1 MKTKHYHLS
10 YKWQTAGWI
19 LLAVALMVTCLIVGV
34 GLYMTMSEA
43 VTKLFVAAVYVVTA
57 VSLLLIAFSEE
68 RQEDEFIKSLRGR
81 SLAAAACVAF
91 VLSIIWFCVS
101 NVGRMYSHLQMG
113 DESRCSSFTSLF
125 SKRVCGSIDGGAA
138 MKNNIRVERAVLR
151 ISQQQLAEAVGVSR
165 QTIYAIE
172 NGKFIPSTEL
182 ALKLSA
188 YFGKTVNELF
198 QLD

>member
-1 MKTKHYHLS
+1 MKTKHYLLS

-19 LLAVALMVTCLIVGV
+19 LLAVALMLTCLIVGV
-34 GLYMTMSEA
+34 GLYMTMSEAVTKLFVAAVYVVTALSLLLMA

-101 NVGRMYSHLQMG
+101 NVGQMG
-113 DESRCSSFTSLF
+113 KVAGC
-125 SKRVCGSIDGGAA
+125 CGLRGICAVH
-138 MKNNIRVERAVLR
+138 NLVLR
-151 ISQQQLAEAVGVSR
+151 EQCRPDVSPFAEG
-165 QTIYAIE
+165 
-172 NGKFIPSTEL
+172 
-182 ALKLSA
+182 
-188 YFGKTVNELF
+188 
-198 QLD
+198 

>member
-1 MKTKHYHLS
+1 MKTKHYLLS

-101 NVGRMYSHLQMG
+101 NVGQMYFPSQIG
-113 DESRCSSFTSLF
+113 DDLWWKFSMVDNYLSIIPMFFLYIVIFKASLWVYRWRSRH
-125 SKRVCGSIDGGAA
+125 
-138 MKNNIRVERAVLR
+138 E
-151 ISQQQLAEAVGVSR
+151 E
-165 QTIYAIE
+165 
-172 NGKFIPSTEL
+172 
-182 ALKLSA
+182 
-188 YFGKTVNELF
+188 
-198 QLD
+198 

>member
-1 MKTKHYHLS
+1 MLYICISKIYINKTDMKTKHYLLS

-19 LLAVALMVTCLIVGV
+19 LLAVALMLTCLIVGV

-57 VSLLLIAFSEE
+57 VSLIAFSEE

-101 NVGRMYSHLQMG
+101 NVGRMYLPLQMG
-113 DESRCSSFTSLF
+113 DDLWWKFSLVDNYLSIIPMFFLYIVIFKASLWVYRWRSRH
-125 SKRVCGSIDGGAA
+125 
-138 MKNNIRVERAVLR
+138 E
-151 ISQQQLAEAVGVSR
+151 E
-165 QTIYAIE
+165 
-172 NGKFIPSTEL
+172 
-182 ALKLSA
+182 
-188 YFGKTVNELF
+188 
-198 QLD
+198 